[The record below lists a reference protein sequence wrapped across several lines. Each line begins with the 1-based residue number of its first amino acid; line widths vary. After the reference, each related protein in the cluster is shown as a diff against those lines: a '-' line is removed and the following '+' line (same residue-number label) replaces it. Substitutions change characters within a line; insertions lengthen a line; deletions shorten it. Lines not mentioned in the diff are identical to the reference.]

1 METQT
6 ENIAQVDNGE
16 MFRAILDAT
25 LTSMGEMLGQMA
37 AWAEPYFPLGA
48 IEAVWLQALLAVVIF
63 TVCMHYRRDLTHL
76 GTLLRRADSELATQ
90 DITAPAAPIEH
101 REAAAT
107 GHRVSEVSLNFTGTL
122 VGGYALMSVGVGLM
136 NVCAWVFVAIGGW

>member
-6 ENIAQVDNGE
+6 ENIAQVDNSE

-48 IEAVWLQALLAVVIF
+48 IEVIWLQAMLAGALIY
-63 TVCMHYRRDLTHL
+63 VCMYGRRNLTHL
-76 GTLLRRADSELATQ
+76 GTLMKRADSG
-90 DITAPAAPIEH
+90 D
-101 REAAAT
+101 AT
-107 GHRVSEVSLNFTGTL
+107 GDGAAIIGQRKPSTVANLVGELSLNLAGTL
-122 VGGYALMSVGVGLM
+122 AGGYALISAFIGVLNIYSWM
-136 NVCAWVFVAIGGW
+136 FLAIGG